1 MVLERDN
8 PEIIPL
14 ILIQEK
20 VQFQGRMIPFR
31 PNEETLSK
39 REVPLDDDHPFDEYI
54 NQVLISNHNIH
65 HEYVIKEMTSNEL
78 ENEKYVVSLF
88 EKLLLKELNDYKD
101 VFQIPKSLPLPS
113 RGIWDF
119 KLSITQED
127 LNSLSLAKA

>member
-1 MVLERDN
+1 ML
-8 PEIIPL
+8 L
-14 ILIQEK
+14 
-20 VQFQGRMIPFR
+20 VQVM
-31 PNEETLSK
+31 TLLFK
-39 REVPLDDDHPFDEYI
+39 KI
-54 NQVLISNHNIH
+54 N
-65 HEYVIKEMTSNEL
+65 K
-78 ENEKYVVSLF
+78 LF